1 MELSLKKTEFPLTSM
16 NEHLLLQDLSEM
28 TAAESNV
35 RLNRDQDIKNSGDS
49 LRRLNL
55 PSHLELMM

>member
-1 MELSLKKTEFPLTSM
+1 M

-28 TAAESNV
+28 TTAESNV